1 MTAILAALWTR
12 IAGIRLSRDL
22 LLIFAGLA
30 TLTALVLIVRFT
42 IRDATQSAT
51 EAGRAETRA
60 AAAEKGITDAV
71 EATRAAEAVRRD
83 PAVRR
88 DLCLRYNRAD
98 TCPAE

>member
-12 IAGIRLSRDL
+12 IASIRLSRDL
-22 LLIFAGLA
+22 LLILAVLA
-30 TLTALVLIVRFT
+30 TLAALVLIARSL
-42 IRDATQSAT
+42 IHDATQSAT

-60 AAAEKGITDAV
+60 AAAEKGLTDAID
-71 EATRAAEAVRRD
+71 AQRAAEDARRD